1 MQIITKSTLQP
12 EPDRAVDELLSA
24 LPEGAAPGLAILSGN
39 YTQFDKY
46 ALAKLSDRCP
56 TLLAGSSCLGVM
68 TQTGMAQG
76 EERGLGL
83 FALYDD
89 DGAYGI
95 GSAPVDE
102 DPRQA
107 GYAALASALSDVNRA
122 WETPDLV
129 WCIMPPGNEEEVV
142 AGMVDLIG
150 ASVPIIG
157 GSVADNQ
164 ISGDWVQ
171 YIDGEL
177 YQDRVVVAALFP
189 SGSIGYSFSSGYM
202 PDERSA
208 VVTRAEGRHLL
219 ELDGEP
225 AADVYNRWTQGVLD
239 GVAPGSSILM
249 YSTVNPLGR
258 LVNVAGG
265 YSEYLLSHPAE
276 LSATRGLQLFTEIKK
291 GERLYLMQGS
301 MDSLISRAGRVADT
315 ARQLLEE
322 GHHPVGAL
330 LVYCAGCMLTVAD
343 RMPEVVKSINEEFRY
358 PYLGS
363 FTFGEQ
369 GCFLDRTNRHGNLMI
384 SAVVFGADE
393 YGNN

>member
-1 MQIITKSTLQP
+1 MQIITKNTLQAGP
-12 EPDRAVDELLSA
+12 ERAIDELLSA
-24 LPEGAAPGLAILSGN
+24 LPEGRAPSLTILSGN
-39 YTQFDKY
+39 HTQFDKH

-68 TQTGMAQG
+68 TQAGMAQG
-76 EERGLGL
+76 EGTGLGL

-95 GSAPVDE
+95 GSAAVGD

-107 GYAALASALSDVNRA
+107 GYAALEAALEDVNRS
-122 WETPDLV
+122 WQTPDLV
-129 WCIMPPGNEEEVV
+129 WCIMPPGKEEETV
-142 AGMVDLIG
+142 AGMTDLIG

-164 ISGDWVQ
+164 INGDWVQ
-171 YIDGEL
+171 YVEGEL
-177 YQDRVVVAALFP
+177 FHDRVVVAAFFP

-202 PDERSA
+202 PDALSA
-208 VVTRAEGRHLL
+208 MVTRVEGRHLL

-225 AADVYNRWTQGVLD
+225 AADVYNRWTQGLLN
-239 GVAPGSSILM
+239 GITPGSSILM
-249 YSTVNPLGR
+249 HSTVNPLGR
-258 LVNVAGG
+258 LINESDG

-276 LSATRGLQLFTEIKK
+276 LTAERGLQLFTEVKE
-291 GERLYLMQGS
+291 GERLYLMHGS

-315 ARQLLEE
+315 ARQLLDE
-322 GHHPVGAL
+322 GHQPAGAL

-343 RMPEVVKSINEEFRY
+343 RMPEVVESINQEFKY

-384 SAVVFGADE
+384 SAVVFGAE
-393 YGNN
+393 

>member
-12 EPDRAVDELLSA
+12 NPDQAIDELLA
-24 LPEGAAPGLAILSGN
+24 TLPAEGAPSLAILSGN
-39 YTQFDKY
+39 YTLFDKS

-56 TLLAGSSCLGVM
+56 TLLAGSSCMGVM
-68 TQTGMAQG
+68 TQAGMAQG
-76 EERGLGL
+76 EGAGLGL

-89 DGAYGI
+89 GGSYGI
-95 GSAPVDE
+95 GSAALDE
-102 DPRQA
+102 DPRRA
-107 GYAALASALSDVNRA
+107 GYAALEAALADVDRA

-129 WCIMPPGNEEEVV
+129 WCIMPPGKEEEVV
-142 AGMVDLIG
+142 EGMVDLIG

-171 YIDGEL
+171 YVDGDL
-177 YQDRVVVAALFP
+177 YHDRVVVAAFFP
-189 SGSIGYSFSSGYM
+189 SGSVGYSFSSGYM
-202 PDERSA
+202 PDQLSA
-208 VVTRAEGRHLL
+208 EVTRVEGRHLL
-219 ELDGEP
+219 ELNGEP
-225 AADVYNRWTQGVLD
+225 AADVYNRWTQGLLD
-239 GVAPGSSILM
+239 GMEAGSSILM
-249 YSTVNPLGR
+249 HSTVNPLGR
-258 LVNVAGG
+258 LVNAADG

-276 LSATRGLQLFTEIKK
+276 LTSERGLQLFTEVKE

-301 MDSLISRAGRVADT
+301 MESLISRAGRVADT
-315 ARQLLEE
+315 ASQLLAEE
-322 GHHPVGAL
+322 HRPIGAL

-343 RMPEVVKSINEEFRY
+343 RMPEVVESINQEFKQ

-384 SAVVFGADE
+384 SAVVFGAD
-393 YGNN
+393 

>member
-1 MQIITKSTLQP
+1 MQIITKSTLK
-12 EPDRAVDELLSA
+12 PDPQQAVEELLAA
-24 LPEGAAPGLAILSGN
+24 LPEGPAPSLTILSGN
-39 YTQFDKY
+39 YTQFDKN
-46 ALAKLSDRCP
+46 ALAKLSKHCP

-68 TQTGMAQG
+68 TQAGMAQG
-76 EERGLGL
+76 DDAGLGM

-95 GSAPVDE
+95 GSAVVGD

-107 GYAALASALSDVNRA
+107 GYAALEAALADVDRA

-129 WCIMPPGNEEEVV
+129 WCIMPPGKEEEVV
-142 AGMVDLIG
+142 EGMVDLIG
-150 ASVPIIG
+150 ASVPVIG
-157 GSVADNQ
+157 GSVADNE

-177 YQDRVVVAALFP
+177 HHDRVVVAAFFP

-208 VVTRAEGRHLL
+208 VVTRVDGRHLL

-225 AADVYNRWTQGVLD
+225 AADVYNRWTQGLLE
-239 GVAPGSSILM
+239 GMEPGTSILM
-249 YSTVNPLGR
+249 HSTVNPLGR
-258 LVNVAGG
+258 LVNAADGC
-265 YSEYLLSHPAE
+265 SEYLLSHPAE
-276 LSATRGLQLFTEIKK
+276 LTSERGLQLFTEVKE
-291 GERLYLMQGS
+291 GERLYLMHGS
-301 MDSLISRAGRVADT
+301 MESLISRAGRVADT
-315 ARQLLEE
+315 ARQLLAEE
-322 GHHPVGAL
+322 HRPIGAL

-343 RMPEVVKSINEEFRY
+343 RMPEVVESINQEFRY

-369 GCFLDRTNRHGNLMI
+369 GCFLDKTNRHGNLMI
-384 SAVVFGADE
+384 SAVVFGAD
-393 YGNN
+393 